1 MWARVCVLRTRTRR
15 DALGEQRAK
24 NPRISWDILGLCDD
38 ISWDILGYRVET
50 ARNRRMRWGLGWKL
64 RDIVKL
70 IRFVNQDRFPLL
82 YCSLTQPNTTADGRT
97 PPPPRPRDAREV
109 YSTCTNTQI
118 RLQIAESTQLRI
130 NTSANTR
137 RQSIRDQ

>member
-1 MWARVCVLRTRTRR
+1 MWARVYVLRTRTRR

-24 NPRISWDILGLCDD
+24 NPWISWDILGLCG

-70 IRFVNQDRFPLL
+70 IRFVNQGRFPLL
-82 YCSLTQPNTTADGRT
+82 YCSLTLLKVSKETQARSLRDHSWYS
-97 PPPPRPRDAREV
+97 RP
-109 YSTCTNTQI
+109 Y
-118 RLQIAESTQLRI
+118 LLLLP
-130 NTSANTR
+130 
-137 RQSIRDQ
+137 